1 MHGPVESASGTAQ
14 VASPLP
20 ISLLFNF
27 PDARFLTISASP
39 PDRTPK
45 TVSAPN
51 PESGFCTGFMSAPPH
66 DSSLKE
72 VLVARPVPKALDGA
86 LNKVWMLP
94 DERGCLLLNHPSEGD
109 PNEAS
114 ANSDEGLLA
123 YLKGLVSLEAKGTK
137 GISLLGV

>member
-1 MHGPVESASGTAQ
+1 
-14 VASPLP
+14 
-20 ISLLFNF
+20 
-27 PDARFLTISASP
+27 
-39 PDRTPK
+39 
-45 TVSAPN
+45 
-51 PESGFCTGFMSAPPH
+51 MSAPPH

-123 YLKGLVSLEAKGTK
+123 YLKGLVSREAKGTK